1 MKDFERWEPGA
12 VWGHLRFDLKYAR
25 KIEPVAMVGDRVL
38 GEMADQAAFMFCH
51 RGRKVFQPVTELAA
65 AASWIRAG

>member
-1 MKDFERWEPGA
+1 MKDFEGWEPRAARGD
-12 VWGHLRFDLKYAR
+12 VRFDLKYAR
-25 KIEPVAMVGDRVL
+25 KIEPVARVVDRVL